1 LLVDIDELT
10 GTDSAAVDFNLPS
23 STRHSLS
30 ALLVVHPIAALFN
43 LICLGLAGAAHFHSP
58 SHSARYL
65 LALLILLLP
74 TLLVTLLAFLVDILL
89 FVPHLQWGGWIVLAS
104 TILITASGVVTCAM
118 RRTLVSRKARKKR
131 IAENAEMSGE
141 SFYNR
146 QNALPKV
153 DPISLRSGDE
163 PKAPMVNGAPGSN
176 TLPAFATF
184 SKEQDVS
191 VDKSDLSQTT
201 STTRVNGGSLG
212 FRGANG
218 EGLAPTRSRSQD
230 QLRGPR
236 DEYGAP
242 LAPYQV
248 SGPNTVSLRSGPS
261 DPSLRQR
268 FSQERMN
275 GPPTGPRG
283 GYGYAGP
290 GGRGYPPRG
299 GYGPPRGVVQGPRG
313 GSNHGPGRGAYNDGR
328 GNYHYGRGRGAAYDG
343 GRGNYPNGRGRGAY
357 DDGRGNYH
365 NGPGRGGVMAA
376 EVGAGMAAGAMM
388 GRPQPGPPPGYPPYG
403 QRIPPG
409 QYGSQDDLRRAPSQ
423 EYRGAPGGPL
433 QQFPRRTPPLAEDVP
448 SVGQA
453 VEMDVATGRISQATG
468 RPGEGEIAHN
478 MVTMR
483 TGQVSPSS
491 QYSPADMPGPPDMR
505 QPADLAKPNSMYSH
519 GQE

>member
-1 LLVDIDELT
+1 
-10 GTDSAAVDFNLPS
+10 
-23 STRHSLS
+23 
-30 ALLVVHPIAALFN
+30 VVHPIAALFN

-89 FVPHLQWGGWIVLAS
+89 FVPHLHWGGWIVLAS

-141 SFYNR
+141 NFYNR

-153 DPISLRSGDE
+153 DSTSVRFGDE

-184 SKEQDVS
+184 NKEQDVS
-191 VDKSDLSQTT
+191 VDRSDLSQ
-201 STTRVNGGSLG
+201 STPSARMNGSALG
-212 FRGANG
+212 YRGGNG
-218 EGLAPTRSRSQD
+218 EVLAPARSRSQD
-230 QLRGPR
+230 HLRGPR

-242 LAPYQV
+242 LAP
-248 SGPNTVSLRSGPS
+248 NAASLRSGPS
-261 DPSLRQR
+261 DPSLRRR

-275 GPPTGPRG
+275 GPPAGPRG

-290 GGRGYPPRG
+290 RGRAYPTRG
-299 GYGPPRGVVQGPRG
+299 GYGPPRGGVGGPRG
-313 GSNHGPGRGAYNDGR
+313 GPNQGPGRGAYNDGR
-328 GNYHYGRGRGAAYDG
+328 AYYHNGRGRGVYDG

-365 NGPGRGGVMAA
+365 TGPGRGGVLAA

-388 GRPQPGPPPGYPPYG
+388 GRQQPGPPPGYPPYG
-403 QRIPPG
+403 PKASPG
-409 QYGSQDDLRRAPSQ
+409 QYGSQDDLRQAPSQ
-423 EYRGAPGGPL
+423 EYRGAPSGPP
-433 QQFPRRTPPLAEDVP
+433 QQFSRKTPPLAEDV
-448 SVGQA
+448 SLVGQA
-453 VEMDVATGRISQATG
+453 LEMNAVTGRISQAAG
-468 RPGEGEIAHN
+468 RPGEGEIVDN
-478 MVTMR
+478 MVTMH

-491 QYSPADMPGPPDMR
+491 QYSPVGMPGPPNLR
-505 QPADLAKPNSMYSH
+505 QAPELANPNSMYSH
-519 GQE
+519 APE